1 MIFFSHRFV
10 ASFNFWWGI
19 PRFSIFEK
27 KSDFVS
33 ISRTRKRNWPITDR
47 SGHNL
52 KMDFHSVFCT
62 GRNTEGTVLL
72 PYPSELSF
80 YQHSALDT
88 KEAIHWG
95 KLWLISDYW
104 QSPTTIILTVWA
116 TETKKFPPLFLVH
129 QLSPKLLRGGKICEK
144 NIKNSTLNYIIDV

>member
-52 KMDFHSVFCT
+52 KMDFHSAFCT
-62 GRNTEGTVLL
+62 EYRRHYCSVAVYLRTFFLSTFGVRHKTSHPFVQVGANQWSLTLSYYDNSCCFSNRYKKIPLAFFNTSIV
-72 PYPSELSF
+72 
-80 YQHSALDT
+80 
-88 KEAIHWG
+88 
-95 KLWLISDYW
+95 
-104 QSPTTIILTVWA
+104 
-116 TETKKFPPLFLVH
+116 
-129 QLSPKLLRGGKICEK
+129 PKLLRCGRICEK
-144 NIKNSTLNYIIDV
+144 NRKNSTLNYIIDV